1 MTTLNPATRLSSAG
15 LAVTRA
21 GPPLRVRLPAGGWQA
36 GFRAQHDGRT
46 VIEVTGQDGSLAG
59 LAASSRL
66 PVLPAGAGWC
76 GAASE
81 PGGGTRW
88 RALAIGH
95 VPAGQGQ
102 PSVTFTRKRPGPRR
116 AAARP
121 DAVDGLWV
129 TVDGLWVA
137 AAARRYTAVRCAAG
151 PVTLTRRLRPVTA
164 QLAPW

>member
-1 MTTLNPATRLSSAG
+1 MTTLNPAARLSSAE

-21 GPPLRVRLPAGGWQA
+21 GPPLRVRLPAGGWQV

-59 LAASSRL
+59 LVASSRL
-66 PVLPAGAGWC
+66 PILSVDAGWC

-81 PGGGTRW
+81 RDGGRRW
-88 RALAIGH
+88 WALAIGH

-102 PSVTFTRKRPGPRR
+102 PSVTFTRRLPGARR
-116 AAARP
+116 TAVRP

-137 AAARRYTAVRCAAG
+137 AAAGRYTAVRCAAG
-151 PVTLTRRLRPVTA
+151 PVTLTRRLRPVA
-164 QLAPW
+164 ARLARW

>member
-1 MTTLNPATRLSSAG
+1 MTTLNPAARLSSPG
-15 LAVTRA
+15 LAVTRG

-59 LAASSRL
+59 LVASSRL
-66 PVLPAGAGWC
+66 PVLSADAGWC
-76 GAASE
+76 GTARE
-81 PGGGTRW
+81 PDGGRRW

-95 VPAGQGQ
+95 VPAGQGP
-102 PSVTFTRKRPGPRR
+102 PSVTFTRRLPGARR

-129 TVDGLWVA
+129 TIDGLWVA
-137 AAARRYTAVRCAAG
+137 ATA
-151 PVTLTRRLRPVTA
+151 TRRSA
-164 QLAPW
+164 APQVR